1 MIEIL
6 RSPSFLPACI
16 FAGIGILF
24 VVLVS
29 VLPVMHGSAL
39 VGGTALAIGLVV
51 GTAVAVGLA
60 VARLHR
66 EASENRPAERRGA
79 RI

>member
-51 GTAVAVGLA
+51 
-60 VARLHR
+60 ARLR
-66 EASENRPAERRGA
+66 RETAEDEASARARARG
-79 RI
+79 